1 MTTYEG
7 TLVAVLSN
15 PPLTD
20 GKRTLRRVAMAA
32 ELLGF
37 EDVAVANL
45 FSMPSRATGAIAELG
60 TSEDGWLAARAL
72 LEARLGVGNG
82 VLLAYGATS
91 PTGKAGLQ
99 FRLQVYWLRSRIAAL
114 ALPTWHVGD
123 GPRHPSRWQRWTYR
137 AHPDVAF
144 PDALRQSL
152 VSVPADYVDL
162 PTRSG
167 QESRGNETPPSR
179 ACLRD
184 QRVEKVNAEAQA
196 D

>member
-1 MTTYEG
+1 MTTSRG

-45 FSMPSRATGAIAELG
+45 FSMPSHATGAIAELG
-60 TSEDGWLAARAL
+60 TCEDGWLMARAA
-72 LEARLGVGNG
+72 LEARLGVGSG

-91 PTGKAGLQ
+91 PTGKAGFQ
-99 FRLQVYWLRSRIAAL
+99 FRLQVSWLRSQIAAL

-123 GPRHPSRWQRWTYR
+123 GPRHPSRWQRWTCR

-144 PDALRQSL
+144 PDALRKSL
-152 VSVPADYVDL
+152 VSIPADFIEL
-162 PTRSG
+162 PTRFG
-167 QESRGNETPPSR
+167 QESCGIETPLSG
-179 ACLRD
+179 LRW
-184 QRVEKVNAEAQA
+184 KSFGG
-196 D
+196 